1 MRVLISVQALRAA
14 AAIAVAICHFN
25 IIEQMMTGTSAQ
37 VAELFPLS
45 SGVDLF
51 FVISGFVMVYS
62 SEPFFG
68 TPGAAGSFFF
78 RRLAR
83 IAPLYWIVTLISIPL
98 LSQAI
103 DAPKLIAS
111 ALFFPYRAPSGQIVP
126 LFGPGWTL
134 NYEMMFY
141 LIFAIGINW
150 RRRVA
155 VTGIC
160 GGLLLLVI
168 FGLLFQPQ
176 FAALV
181 FWTSPII
188 LEFGFGMIV
197 ALLLLE
203 GCTLPPSVRLCLIAA
218 GMIAVW
224 LPVPT
229 TMVSSYRVLVWGIP
243 AAAIVAGA
251 VLGKDEPDAG
261 PISGLAKLLG
271 DASYSIYLI
280 HGLVANLIFRFL
292 PRGPRDHLISSP
304 LAVGLIVAIALSIA
318 VFRWFERPLTRS
330 LSSIL
335 TRPLYRYDHRESVE
349 LMKLNNAE

>member
-25 IIEQMMTGTSAQ
+25 TIEQFMSGTSAQ
-37 VAELFPLS
+37 VGELFPLS

-68 TPGAAGSFFF
+68 TPRAAANFLVK
-78 RRLAR
+78 RLAR
-83 IAPLYWIVTLISIPL
+83 IAPLYWIVTLISIPV
-98 LSQAI
+98 LSLAI

-111 ALFFPYRAPSGQIVP
+111 AFFIPYRAPSGQIAP
-126 LFGPGWTL
+126 LYSPGWTL

-141 LIFAIGINW
+141 VIFAVGLRW
-150 RRRVA
+150 RRGIA

-160 GGLLLLVI
+160 GALLLLVI
-168 FGLLFQPQ
+168 LGLLFQPQ
-176 FAALV
+176 FAPFAY
-181 FWTSPII
+181 WSSPII
-188 LEFGFGMIV
+188 LEFGFGMILAV
-197 ALLLLE
+197 VLLE
-203 GCTLPPSVRLCLIAA
+203 GFALPSSARLFLIAA

-229 TMVSSYRVLVWGIP
+229 TMVSNYRVLVWGIP
-243 AAAIVAGA
+243 AAAILAGA
-251 VLGKDEPDAG
+251 VLGKDEADAG

-280 HGLVANLIFRFL
+280 HPLVANLIYKFL
-292 PRGPRDHLISSP
+292 PHGPRDHLISSP
-304 LAVGLIVAIALSIA
+304 LAVGLIVAIVLSVAI
-318 VFRWFERPLTRS
+318 FRWFERPMTRS

-335 TRPLYRYDHRESVE
+335 KRPAYTEPIIT
-349 LMKLNNAE
+349 NAQNY